1 MSFSASLSGLN
12 ANQQKLSVIGNNLA
26 NMNTVAF
33 KASSVQFMDL
43 VSQNVSGSSANPMQ
57 VGLGV
62 TTGAITPNF
71 SQGGLENTGVNSHVA
86 IQGAGFFIVGSGN
99 DRSFTRAGDFSFDA
113 RGRMVSAEGLAV
125 QGYMQT
131 DPVTGAIITTGQPAD
146 IVIPPGVLR
155 PPSATTQFSLTTNLS
170 SGAAVGG
177 TYSTPVQIYDALGVA
192 HVATV
197 TYTKT
202 GPGAWG
208 YNITV
213 DGGEVTGGVAGT
225 PLSIGT
231 GNMTFGPTGLMTA
244 PAADVVINSPAW
256 ANGAAPTNITWDLYD
271 ANNQPSM
278 TGYAAA
284 SATGLTTQNGSAAG
298 NITPITIDAAGR
310 IQASIG
316 TGRIIVVAQ
325 LATASFNNP
334 QGLLKVG
341 SNRFAE
347 TVTAGVPNVGV
358 ASTGG
363 RGSILGS
370 ALEQSN
376 VDIAQEFTQMIL
388 AQRGY
393 QANSRSITVADEL
406 FVETLNLK
414 R

>member
-1 MSFSASLSGLN
+1 
-12 ANQQKLSVIGNNLA
+12 
-26 NMNTVAF
+26 
-33 KASSVQFMDL
+33 
-43 VSQNVSGSSANPMQ
+43 
-57 VGLGV
+57 
-62 TTGAITPNF
+62 
-71 SQGGLENTGVNSHVA
+71 
-86 IQGAGFFIVGSGN
+86 
-99 DRSFTRAGDFSFDA
+99 
-113 RGRMVSAEGLAV
+113 
-125 QGYMQT
+125 
-131 DPVTGAIITTGQPAD
+131 
-146 IVIPPGVLR
+146 
-155 PPSATTQFSLTTNLS
+155 
-170 SGAAVGG
+170 
-177 TYSTPVQIYDALGVA
+177 
-192 HVATV
+192 
-197 TYTKT
+197 
-202 GPGAWG
+202 
-208 YNITV
+208 
-213 DGGEVTGGVAGT
+213 
-225 PLSIGT
+225 
-231 GNMTFGPTGLMTA
+231 MTFGPTGLMTA